1 MLEAAAVCTPVPYSE
16 AAVPSAA
23 GEKLRLP
30 EHLRLSASS
39 GYRSSLSQR
48 GNLAGCE
55 SLSLS
60 LSREGSLTSQVSS
73 YGTGRGSQGSDRQS
87 QSPRSVGSLQSIS
100 SGVALEDLSCGD
112 PQDRV

>member
-1 MLEAAAVCTPVPYSE
+1 MHPCAYSE
-16 AAVPSAA
+16 ASAPSAA

-48 GNLAGCE
+48 GNLAGRE

-60 LSREGSLTSQVSS
+60 LSRESSLNSHESSLNSHESS

>member
-1 MLEAAAVCTPVPYSE
+1 MLEAAAVFPPVPYSE
-16 AAVPSAA
+16 AAAPSAA

-48 GNLAGCE
+48 SNLAGRE
-55 SLSLS
+55 SLG

-112 PQDRV
+112 RQDRV